1 MSNQIETL
9 VNVQLEN
16 RNKVTVFWRG
26 ILVMPVIIFLGAIE
40 SSIDAS
46 SKFPLLM
53 VPTVLALV
61 VRGIYP
67 SYFLTFNHAIMEF
80 STRISAYLYLLND
93 EYPSIERNSNIAVI
107 FPDVDGGKKLN
118 RWLPLVKIILAIPL
132 YIVGFAYIIAAMAVT
147 FIAWIQTWSTGK
159 YPEWA
164 LPIVLGTMRFW
175 NRVSGY
181 AITLVTDEYPS
192 FSLN

>member
-1 MSNQIETL
+1 M
-9 VNVQLEN
+9 
-16 RNKVTVFWRG
+16 
-26 ILVMPVIIFLGAIE
+26 A
-40 SSIDAS
+40 
-46 SKFPLLM
+46 
-53 VPTVLALV
+53 PTVMALV

-67 SYFLTFNHAIMEF
+67 SYFLTFNHAIMEL
-80 STRISAYLYLLND
+80 STRISAYLYLLSD
-93 EYPSIERNSNIAVI
+93 EYPSIERNPNVAVI

-118 RWLPLVKIILAIPL
+118 RGLPLVKWFLAIPL
-132 YIVGFAYIIAAMAVT
+132 YFVGTLYIIAAMAVT

>member
-16 RNKVTVFWRG
+16 RNKTTVFWRG
-26 ILVMPVIIFLGAIE
+26 ILVVPVAIFFSAIAGTFD
-40 SSIDAS
+40 STSTL
-46 SKFPLLM
+46 PLLM
-53 VPTVLALV
+53 APTVMALL

-67 SYFLTFNHAIMEF
+67 SYFLTFNHAIMEL
-80 STRISAYLYLLND
+80 STRISSYLYLLND
-93 EYPSIERNSNIAVI
+93 EYPSIERNPNVAVI
-107 FPDVDGGKKLN
+107 FPDVDGGKKLS
-118 RWLPLVKIILAIPL
+118 RGLPLAKWFLAIPL
-132 YIVGFAYIIAAMAVT
+132 YVVGVFYMIAAMAVT
-147 FIAWIQTWSTGK
+147 FIAWIQTWSSGK

-164 LPIVLGTMRFW
+164 LPIVLGTIRYW

-181 AITLVTDEYPS
+181 AFTLVTDEYPS